1 MGSDNCYF
9 NWEFY
14 LALGLEHLMAV
25 KDNRVH
31 QLISESIVDVCR
43 GELFQ
48 FQDQLTVNRQ
58 LLIIYDVSIA
68 KQHC

>member
-9 NWEFY
+9 NWEFL

-43 GELFQ
+43 GNF
-48 FQDQLTVNRQ
+48 
-58 LLIIYDVSIA
+58 SISRPI
-68 KQHC
+68 

>member
-9 NWEFY
+9 NWEFL

-43 GELFQ
+43 ELFN
-48 FQDQLTVNRQ
+48 FKTNLTVNRQ
-58 LLIIYDVSIA
+58 LSIIYDVSIA